1 MTLDAELY
9 RNARAQLREWS
20 ELEARRRRQE
30 MSELGS
36 GERWRR
42 YVEVTELCLTLSP
55 SASIGHR
62 RDKLSSVDRYYAAVQ
77 QMEAKRRRAH
87 GRSP

>member
-1 MTLDAELY
+1 MTLNAELY

-20 ELEARRRRQE
+20 EVKARRRRQE
-30 MSELGS
+30 MSELGP

-55 SASIGHR
+55 SASTRHR
-62 RDKLSSVDRYYAAVQ
+62 RDKLSSVDHYYAAVQ
-77 QMEAKRRRAH
+77 RMEAKRRQAR